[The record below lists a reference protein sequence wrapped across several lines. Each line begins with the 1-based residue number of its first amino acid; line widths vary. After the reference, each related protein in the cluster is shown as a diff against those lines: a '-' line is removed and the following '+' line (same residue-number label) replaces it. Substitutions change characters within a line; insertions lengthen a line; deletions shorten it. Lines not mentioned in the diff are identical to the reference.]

1 MFRDNNQSNLVSSN
15 IISYSHD
22 NIDIV
27 AKIKFKGKRKRKYKN
42 REEKKIWKKMRRNE
56 AKKKRIYSRAY
67 TYLLFE
73 YFNNISSFFIH
84 RFMSL
89 QYR

>member
-27 AKIKFKGKRKRKYKN
+27 AKIKFKGKRKRKYKK

-67 TYLLFE
+67 MCICCLNILTIFRPFLFTD
-73 YFNNISSFFIH
+73 
-84 RFMSL
+84 L
-89 QYR
+89 